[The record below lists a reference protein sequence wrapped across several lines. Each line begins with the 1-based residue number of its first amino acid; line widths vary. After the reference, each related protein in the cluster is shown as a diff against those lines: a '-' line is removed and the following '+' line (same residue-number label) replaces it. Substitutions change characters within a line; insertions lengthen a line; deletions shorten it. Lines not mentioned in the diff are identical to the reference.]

1 MICGYRGFQGSFLG
15 LLSDLV
21 VVTSLSTEV
30 LVLGVVVL
38 DLLGLDLLLLLS
50 NDRKLAKSN
59 HGERQEE
66 DVLEVSSAVGH
77 AVYPGKQEEIDRA
90 EAKQHLNGSRA
101 NDSHPDSS
109 GQQPFGFLGNSAA
122 INCSPGFI
130 NDEET
135 HKEKAI
141 ADVIPM
147 ECTRHCEG
155 IDLGHDLGCTL
166 GRAAIHRS
174 DHYVIL

>member
-1 MICGYRGFQGSFLG
+1 MICGYCGFQGSFLG

-66 DVLEVSSAVGH
+66 DVLEVSGAVGH

-90 EAKQHLNGSRA
+90 EAQEHLNSCRA
-101 NDSHPDSS
+101 NDSYP
-109 GQQPFGFLGNSAA
+109 NTA
-122 INCSPGFI
+122 
-130 NDEET
+130 
-135 HKEKAI
+135 
-141 ADVIPM
+141 
-147 ECTRHCEG
+147 R
-155 IDLGHDLGCTL
+155 
-166 GRAAIHRS
+166 
-174 DHYVIL
+174 